1 MNESNEF
8 LKKLYQREDAR
19 VSEDSE
25 GVLLYRRYEKQ
36 LSVEQFL
43 NQVFIKDR
51 IEHYKSILPK
61 SKDSKILDIGVG
73 EGWFA
78 AICSHL
84 GYKHIELADYGCAG
98 KFSDIQK
105 ELNEIQS
112 IHDVKTDI
120 HSLIAEDKFLNTYDF
135 IHMSHVIEHIPK
147 YDLIKTM
154 DALNMALCN
163 DGVLFIRCPNMLGPL
178 PMNTLY
184 CTLGHEY
191 GFIQSNLTQL
201 FRGTNFT
208 NIEFHTFYNKPNNIK
223 QLFGAILRKI
233 YTLNAKL
240 KYRAFEG
247 FTPANLDQ
255 EIIASAARCKD
266 KDRLILKD

>member
-1 MNESNEF
+1 MNESNQF
-8 LKKLYQREDAR
+8 LKELYQREDAR
-19 VSEDSE
+19 VAEDSE
-25 GVLLYRRYEKQ
+25 GILLHRRYAKQ
-36 LSVEQFL
+36 LSVDQFL
-43 NQVFIKDR
+43 NQAQ
-51 IEHYKSILPK
+51 IERQIDHYKSILPE

-84 GYKHIELADYGCAG
+84 GYKHIELADYDCSA
-98 KFSDIQK
+98 KFLDIQK

-120 HSLIAEDKFLNTYDF
+120 RSLIAEDKFLNTYDF

-154 DALNMALCN
+154 DALNLALCN

-178 PMNTLY
+178 PMNSLY

-191 GFIQSNLTQL
+191 GFIPSNLTQL

-208 NIEFHTFYNKPNNIK
+208 NIEFHTFNNKPTSIK
-223 QLFGAILRKI
+223 HLIGAILRKI
-233 YTLNAKL
+233 YILNAKL

-266 KDRLILKD
+266 KDRLTLKD